1 MPVSFVHFGRCED
14 TISWLALGAGV
25 FSASQQVSTDG
36 TALHVPG
43 LPVLCVSAEPVVV
56 EEVEDEDVEDEDVE
70 GEADDELEGPGGP
83 EDFEGVEGLEDVDLV
98 DEGTDDE
105 WEPGSELS
113 EQNRIEVLPDPPPGI
128 SNPTNCPCSLRRS
141 SPVSMPLTMPFVAL
155 MLGVWSLRR
164 RY

>member
-1 MPVSFVHFGRCED
+1 
-14 TISWLALGAGV
+14 
-25 FSASQQVSTDG
+25 
-36 TALHVPG
+36 
-43 LPVLCVSAEPVVV
+43 VVV